1 MYEIQYCAPTH
12 VRKKLCIK
20 GSLNHNSAAPLKKL
34 KLCPVSRRV
43 CSCRPDVLLFADSGK
58 KIYVFWRVWEV
69 YIFCSLLLEVSLE
82 ALAVVE
88 FLKRYE
94 LGVDVEGGLGALL
107 AANDPNA
114 GSKKIRIIID
124 IFGLF
129 FYFSPV
135 LIVLRRLR
143 EDLLARLVALHL
155 GSPKNVIFFERTE
168 AKKVILPRPVC
179 KVLPLLRHRVQE
191 ELSPLVAVPLDDL
204 LNKKKNKNKSQPFL
218 FAFKRKTAPP

>member
-43 CSCRPDVLLFADSGK
+43 CMLMSSRCPLIRRFWGK
-58 KIYVFWRVWEV
+58 KYVFWRVWEV
-69 YIFCSLLLEVSLE
+69 YISCSLLLEVSLE

-88 FLKRYE
+88 FLKRDE

-114 GSKKIRIIID
+114 GFLKIRRNYNRYLWS
-124 IFGLF
+124 FF

-135 LIVLRRLR
+135 LVVLRRLR

-155 GSPKNVIFFERTE
+155 GSPKNVIF
-168 AKKVILPRPVC
+168 L
-179 KVLPLLRHRVQE
+179 
-191 ELSPLVAVPLDDL
+191 
-204 LNKKKNKNKSQPFL
+204 KNRSEKSSL
-218 FAFKRKTAPP
+218 YSSLTC